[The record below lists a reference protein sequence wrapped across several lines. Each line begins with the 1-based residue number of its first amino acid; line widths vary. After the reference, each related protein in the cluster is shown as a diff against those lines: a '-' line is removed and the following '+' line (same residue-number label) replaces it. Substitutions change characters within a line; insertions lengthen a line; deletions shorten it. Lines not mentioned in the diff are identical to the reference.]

1 MGFAQVLF
9 MKRLYLLI
17 EIKFEKI
24 TALTMNVIG
33 NSITFMLAVSIVI
46 FWLSGKQFAS
56 QTLHQKIENV
66 IVAVTFLI
74 LFIIQRE
81 FKRFSAS
88 LHIKLN
94 ELISTSEAASNKL
107 MNVEQK
113 TESELLELTKMYS
126 ETAAA
131 EKLSE
136 EEPI

>member
-1 MGFAQVLF
+1 
-9 MKRLYLLI
+9 MKQLYLFI
-17 EIKFEKI
+17 ETKFEKI
-24 TALTMNVIG
+24 TSVTMSVIG
-33 NSITFMLAVSIVI
+33 NSITFMVAIMIVI
-46 FWLSGKQFAS
+46 FWLTGKQFAS
-56 QTLHQKIENV
+56 QNLHQKIENI

-107 MNVEQK
+107 MNVEEQ
-113 TESELLELTKMYS
+113 TESELMELTKMYS

-131 EKLSE
+131 EKLIDE
-136 EEPI
+136 ETI

>member
-1 MGFAQVLF
+1 
-9 MKRLYLLI
+9 MKRLYWFI
-17 EIKFEKI
+17 ETKFEKI
-24 TALTMNVIG
+24 TAVTMNVIG
-33 NSITFMLAVSIVI
+33 NSITFLLAVGLVV
-46 FWLSGKQFAS
+46 FWLTGKQFWS

-107 MNVEQK
+107 MDVEQK
-113 TESELLELTKMYS
+113 TESELQELTKMYS

>member
-1 MGFAQVLF
+1 
-9 MKRLYLLI
+9 MKRLYLFI
-17 EIKFEKI
+17 ETKFEKI
-24 TALTMNVIG
+24 TAVTMNVMG
-33 NSITFMLAVSIVI
+33 NSITFMLAVSMVV
-46 FWLSGKQFAS
+46 FWLTGKQFWS

-107 MNVEQK
+107 MNVEEK

-131 EKLSE
+131 EKLNE
-136 EEPI
+136 EEPG

>member
-1 MGFAQVLF
+1 
-9 MKRLYLLI
+9 MKRLYWFI
-17 EIKFEKI
+17 ETKFEKI
-24 TALTMNVIG
+24 TAVTMNVIG
-33 NSITFMLAVSIVI
+33 NSITFLLAVGLVI
-46 FWLSGKQFAS
+46 FWLTGKQFWS

-113 TESELLELTKMYS
+113 TESELQELTKMYS

>member
-1 MGFAQVLF
+1 
-9 MKRLYLLI
+9 MKRLYWFI
-17 EIKFEKI
+17 ETKFEKI
-24 TALTMNVIG
+24 TAVTMNVIG
-33 NSITFMLAVSIVI
+33 NSITFLLAVGLVV
-46 FWLSGKQFAS
+46 FWLTGKQFWS

-94 ELISTSEAASNKL
+94 ELISTSESASNKL
-107 MNVEQK
+107 MDVEQK
-113 TESELLELTKMYS
+113 TESELQELTKMYS

>member
-1 MGFAQVLF
+1 
-9 MKRLYLLI
+9 MKKLYWFI
-17 EIKFEKI
+17 ETKFEKI
-24 TALTMNVIG
+24 TAVTMNVIG
-33 NSITFMLAVSIVI
+33 NSITFLLAVRLVI
-46 FWLSGKQFAS
+46 FWLTGKQFWS

-107 MNVEQK
+107 MDVEQK
-113 TESELLELTKMYS
+113 TESELQELTKMYS

>member
-1 MGFAQVLF
+1 MRR
-9 MKRLYLLI
+9 MKQLYLFI
-17 EIKFEKI
+17 ETKFEKI
-24 TALTMNVIG
+24 TSVTMSVIG
-33 NSITFMLAVSIVI
+33 NSITFMVAIMIVI
-46 FWLSGKQFAS
+46 FWLTGKQFAS
-56 QTLHQKIENV
+56 QNLHQKIENI

-107 MNVEQK
+107 MNVEEQ
-113 TESELLELTKMYS
+113 TESELMELTKMYS

-131 EKLSE
+131 EKLIDE
-136 EEPI
+136 ETI

>member
-1 MGFAQVLF
+1 
-9 MKRLYLLI
+9 MKRLYWFI
-17 EIKFEKI
+17 ETKFEKI
-24 TALTMNVIG
+24 TAVTMNVIG
-33 NSITFMLAVSIVI
+33 NSITFLLAVRLVI
-46 FWLSGKQFAS
+46 FWLTGKQFWS

-107 MNVEQK
+107 MDVEQK
-113 TESELLELTKMYS
+113 TESELQELTKMYS

>member
-1 MGFAQVLF
+1 
-9 MKRLYLLI
+9 MKQLYLFI
-17 EIKFEKI
+17 ETKFEKI
-24 TALTMNVIG
+24 TSVTMSVIG
-33 NSITFMLAVSIVI
+33 NSITFMVAIMIVI
-46 FWLSGKQFAS
+46 FWLTGKQFAS
-56 QTLHQKIENV
+56 QNLHQKIENI

-107 MNVEQK
+107 MNVEEQ
-113 TESELLELTKMYS
+113 TESELMELTKMYS

-131 EKLSE
+131 EKLIDE
-136 EEPI
+136 GTI

>member
-1 MGFAQVLF
+1 
-9 MKRLYLLI
+9 MKRLYWFI
-17 EIKFEKI
+17 ETKFEKI
-24 TALTMNVIG
+24 TAVTMNVIG
-33 NSITFMLAVSIVI
+33 NSITFLLAVGLVI
-46 FWLSGKQFAS
+46 FWLTGKQFWS
-56 QTLHQKIENV
+56 QTLHQKVENV

-94 ELISTSEAASNKL
+94 ELISTSESASNKL
-107 MNVEQK
+107 MDVEQK
-113 TESELLELTKMYS
+113 TESELQELTKMYS